1 MKHFTTTEAR
11 KNLSKIVNEV
21 KYKKVIIAIGRRDE
35 EEVYVI
41 PKPDLDEELPISQIN
56 AASPSFD
63 FLDDE
68 PDIYSLND
76 LKKRYV

>member
-35 EEVYVI
+35 EEVYVV